1 MGFLD
6 NLTKTISQGVD
17 RAKFEADK
25 FQKTTRIQNEI
36 AELKR
41 QIDAKRIDFGD
52 RALELYKAGKIQS
65 ATLGEIAQAMDALR
79 ASITLKE
86 EELREAQSELFVEP
100 TPPGGVAP
108 SSPPTSAG
116 TATPPA
122 QSQAPA
128 PPSGSAQAGTKA
140 CPNCQFQ
147 MPASAMFCPNCG
159 ARLGV

>member
-17 RAKFEADK
+17 RAKFEAEK

-36 AELKR
+36 SELKK
-41 QIDAKRIDFGD
+41 QVDAKRLEFAD
-52 RALELYKAGKIQS
+52 RAIDLYKAGQIQS
-65 ATLGEIAQAMDALR
+65 TTLGEILQAMDALR
-79 ASITLKE
+79 ASVTLKE
-86 EELREAQSELFVEP
+86 EELKAVQSEVFVEP
-100 TPPGGVAP
+100 TPPAGVQAQRVP
-108 SSPPTSAG
+108 IHTEPPTQP
-116 TATPPA
+116 T
-122 QSQAPA
+122 SQATTGQGA
-128 PPSGSAQAGTKA
+128 AASTKM

>member
-41 QIDAKRIDFGD
+41 QIDAKRMEFGD
-52 RALELYKAGKIQS
+52 RALDLYKAGQIQS
-65 ATLGEIAQAMDALR
+65 PTLGEIVKGMDALR
-79 ASITLKE
+79 GSVTLKE
-86 EELREAQSELFVEP
+86 EELKTVQAEVFVEP
-100 TPPGGVAP
+100 APG
-108 SSPPTSAG
+108 AG
-116 TATPPA
+116 APPA
-122 QSQAPA
+122 PT
-128 PPSGSAQAGTKA
+128 PPSGAPAQPNAPTATVQGSAPAGMKN

-147 MPASAMFCPNCG
+147 MPAAAMFCPNCG